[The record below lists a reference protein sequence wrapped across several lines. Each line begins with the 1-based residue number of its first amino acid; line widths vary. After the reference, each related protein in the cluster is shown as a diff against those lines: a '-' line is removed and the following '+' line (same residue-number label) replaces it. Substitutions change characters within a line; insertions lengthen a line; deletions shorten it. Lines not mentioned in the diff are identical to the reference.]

1 MRLLRNNMPK
11 RKHSE
16 FEESSFSKETLV
28 SVETPTLDSLPVEIK
43 LHLNSF
49 FTTRDLSNLKLLNQN
64 WYSIILDERKM
75 RMSQLE
81 KALKNVVHE
90 DPLQA
95 AQARNR
101 IIELISSEK
110 IPSSPEFLE
119 SKLQRLMPDFK
130 KLKKESGIDFEF
142 IILHRPCYFTP
153 GCYPSDIS
161 LEELLSKNQLI
172 NRKDFISEIISNKHN
187 KLQYFVDDFDD
198 PQNHQERVSVILE
211 MFLEC
216 VLMAII
222 EACRCAVSL
231 DDSSS
236 GDGLDIDFGL
246 KMSGG

>member
-95 AQARNR
+95 AVSA
-101 IIELISSEK
+101 K
-110 IPSSPEFLE
+110 SPA
-119 SKLQRLMPDFK
+119 P
-130 KLKKESGIDFEF
+130 
-142 IILHRPCYFTP
+142 
-153 GCYPSDIS
+153 
-161 LEELLSKNQLI
+161 
-172 NRKDFISEIISNKHN
+172 
-187 KLQYFVDDFDD
+187 
-198 PQNHQERVSVILE
+198 
-211 MFLEC
+211 
-216 VLMAII
+216 
-222 EACRCAVSL
+222 
-231 DDSSS
+231 
-236 GDGLDIDFGL
+236 
-246 KMSGG
+246 